1 MRFDD
6 LRSFL
11 DFLDDHGELQRI
23 TAPVDPI
30 LEIAEITD
38 RVCKQHG
45 PALLFSNVQG
55 SSMPVVMNTFGSYR
69 RTAWAL
75 GADRFEDLGT
85 QVEDLL
91 ALALA
96 GPPQGFRGKLQALNK
111 LRGVAGAGPRL
122 VTSAPCQEVDRGEDF
137 KLSELPIL
145 KCWPD
150 DGGRYITLP
159 LVFTH
164 DPNTGKRNVGMYR
177 LQVFDDKTLGM
188 HWHLHKGGAE
198 HYRHAEGEQQRLEV
212 AVVLGAA
219 PAAIYAATAPLP
231 PGIDEMVFAGFLR
244 GKPVDMVRCKT
255 VDHNVPA
262 HAEIVL
268 EGYVDPAE
276 RRVEGPFGDHTGY
289 YSLADEYPV
298 LHLTRMTHR
307 RDPIY
312 PSIIVG
318 RPPMEDDYLGKAT
331 ERLFLPL
338 IKMVVPEVVDINMPF
353 EGVFHNLVIVS
364 IEKRYP
370 GQAQKVCYALWGMG
384 QMMLAKHIIVVDAD
398 VNVQDL
404 SEVTWRVTNNIDPR
418 RDTFLVD
425 GPLDALDHA
434 APLPH
439 FGSKMGID
447 ATRKGPADG
456 FTRPWPDDIV
466 MSLEVRERV
475 EQRWEELFPNG
486 LLTGSGSGI
495 SSAG

>member
-45 PALLFSNVQG
+45 PALLFDNVQG

-75 GADRFEDLGT
+75 GVDRFEDLGT
-85 QVEDLL
+85 QIDDLL

-111 LRGVAGAGPRL
+111 LRSVAGAGPRL

-164 DPNTGKRNVGMYR
+164 DPKTGKRNVGMYR

-198 HYRHAEGEQQRLEV
+198 HFRHAEVEQQRLEV

-255 VDHNVPA
+255 VDHSVPA

-338 IKMVVPEVVDINMPF
+338 IKMVVPEVVDMNLPF

-370 GQAQKVCYALWGMG
+370 GHARKVCYALWGMG
-384 QMMLAKHIIVVDAD
+384 QMMFAKHIIVVDAD

-439 FGSKMGID
+439 YGSKMGID

-466 MSLEVRERV
+466 MSPEVRQRV

-486 LLTGSGSGI
+486 LLTGSESGTGG
-495 SSAG
+495 AR

>member
-38 RVCKQHG
+38 RVCKLHG
-45 PALLFSNVQG
+45 PALLFSGVQG

-75 GADRFEDLGT
+75 GVDRWEDLGT
-85 QVEDLL
+85 QIEDLL

-111 LRGVAGAGPRL
+111 LRSVAAAGPRL
-122 VTSAPCQEVDRGEDF
+122 VTAAPCQEVDRGEDF

-244 GKPVDMVRCKT
+244 GKPVDVVRCKT
-255 VDHNVPA
+255 VDHSVPA

-298 LHLTRMTHR
+298 LHVTRMTHR

-318 RPPMEDDYLGKAT
+318 G
-331 ERLFLPL
+331 
-338 IKMVVPEVVDINMPF
+338 
-353 EGVFHNLVIVS
+353 
-364 IEKRYP
+364 
-370 GQAQKVCYALWGMG
+370 
-384 QMMLAKHIIVVDAD
+384 
-398 VNVQDL
+398 
-404 SEVTWRVTNNIDPR
+404 
-418 RDTFLVD
+418 
-425 GPLDALDHA
+425 
-434 APLPH
+434 
-439 FGSKMGID
+439 
-447 ATRKGPADG
+447 
-456 FTRPWPDDIV
+456 RPWKTI
-466 MSLEVRERV
+466 
-475 EQRWEELFPNG
+475 
-486 LLTGSGSGI
+486 I
-495 SSAG
+495 

>member
-45 PALLFSNVQG
+45 PALLFDNVQG

-75 GADRFEDLGT
+75 GVDRFEDLGT
-85 QVEDLL
+85 QIDDLL

-111 LRGVAGAGPRL
+111 LRSVAGAGPRL

-164 DPNTGKRNVGMYR
+164 DPKTGKRNVGMYR

-198 HYRHAEGEQQRLEV
+198 HFRHAEVEQQRLEV

-244 GKPVDMVRCKT
+244 GKPVDMVQCKT
-255 VDHNVPA
+255 VDHSVPA

-338 IKMVVPEVVDINMPF
+338 IKMVVPEVVDMNLPF

-370 GQAQKVCYALWGMG
+370 GHARKVCYALWGMG
-384 QMMLAKHIIVVDAD
+384 QMMFAKHIIVVDAD

-466 MSLEVRERV
+466 MSPEVRERV
-475 EQRWEELFPNG
+475 AQRWEELFPNG
-486 LLTGSGSGI
+486 LLTGSGSSTG
-495 SSAG
+495 SAG